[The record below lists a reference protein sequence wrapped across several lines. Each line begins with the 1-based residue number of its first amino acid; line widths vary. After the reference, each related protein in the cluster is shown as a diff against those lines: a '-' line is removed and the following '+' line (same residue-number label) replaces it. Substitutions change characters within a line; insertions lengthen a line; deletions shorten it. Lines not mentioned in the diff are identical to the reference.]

1 METQK
6 IQYKLSERSLN
17 NLKNVHPDLV
27 KVIKTAITNSPVDF
41 TVTCGLRTT
50 AEQRAIYAK
59 GRTKPGPIV
68 TKADGVKNLSNH
80 QDEADGKKDGLG
92 SAVDLYPFFLGKVQV
107 DHKDTVARLRDIA
120 AHIKKTANELGI
132 AIEWGGDWVKMF
144 DPPHFQLK
152 KKK

>member
-1 METQK
+1 METK
-6 IQYKLSERSLN
+6 KVQYKLGERSLK
-17 NLKNVHPDLV
+17 NLQGVNPDLV

-41 TVTCGLRTT
+41 TVVCGLRAT
-50 AEQRAIYAK
+50 AEQQAIYAQ
-59 GRTKPGPIV
+59 GRTKPGSIV
-68 TKADGVKNLSNH
+68 TKADGVRNLSNH

-107 DHKDTVARLRDIA
+107 NHKDTIPRLRDIA

-132 AIEWGGDWVKMF
+132 EIEWGGDWVKMF

-152 KKK
+152 RKK